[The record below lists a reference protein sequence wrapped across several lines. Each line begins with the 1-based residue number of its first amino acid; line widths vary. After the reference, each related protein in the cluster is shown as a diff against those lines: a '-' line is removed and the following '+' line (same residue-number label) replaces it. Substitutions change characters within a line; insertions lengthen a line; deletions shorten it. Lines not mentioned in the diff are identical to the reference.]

1 MFREEGVQNTLED
14 ILAQTG
20 VTYDHLNREC
30 SDEHLLKIARN
41 FSNVRSLGSCLKL
54 AEYEIAEILRQNGL
68 ELLFQL
74 NEVLKKWKMKFGHR
88 ATYLWLVEMCLEDF
102 GNAKAA
108 ESICKLCK
116 GTAYLCRFCVGNVG
130 RSMQR

>member
-14 ILAQTG
+14 LLAQTG
-20 VTYDHLNREC
+20 VTYNHLNREC
-30 SDEHLLKIARN
+30 SDEHLLRVARN
-41 FSNVRSLGSCLKL
+41 FSNVRSLGGCLKL
-54 AEYEIAEILRQNGL
+54 AEYEIVEILRQNDL
-68 ELLFQL
+68 QLLFQL
-74 NEVLKKWKMKFGHR
+74 NEVVRKWKEKFGHR

-108 ESICKLCK
+108 ESICELSR
-116 GTAYLCRFCVGNVG
+116 GTAYVCSFCVGNVR